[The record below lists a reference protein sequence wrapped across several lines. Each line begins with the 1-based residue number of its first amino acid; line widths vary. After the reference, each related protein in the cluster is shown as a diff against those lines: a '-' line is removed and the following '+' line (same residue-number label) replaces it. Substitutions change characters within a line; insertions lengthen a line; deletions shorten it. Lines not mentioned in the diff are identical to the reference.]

1 LQQSFYDG
9 LLPDAGPEDRRI
21 LRQAFAGMIWT
32 KPFFQYDVERWL
44 AGDRHKPPASRLRG
58 RNSSWRHVKA
68 ADVLSMP
75 DG

>member
-1 LQQSFYDG
+1 
-9 LLPDAGPEDRRI
+9 
-21 LRQAFAGMIWT
+21 MIWT